1 MNENEN
7 ILDNFLKNRPTY
19 LAYEDE
25 LKLIDIMMKLPMD
38 WLIKNEDEFINA
50 LNALVYCHTLGFGFL
65 YEEESDD
72 IIFENFC
79 NWLREVEEKTH
90 ISVIGYIDDLSPE
103 ELELDNYRRGK
114 KINSNKS
121 DENEYQFDNSTD
133 LELNSL
139 TSDRIENQACIFE
152 SCNIKEDKMIQ
163 SKYPVPKNIN
173 KLISQLELKRRAYQ
187 SYVNFLKQYNVI
199 DFYGLDYSYYIDLEG
214 KKLPLEVIL
223 GFSEKAGE
231 DLIALNEMC
240 LNRIPRN
247 YFAIVR
253 LNHGNLLCLGYSGTI
268 YYWDRK
274 INDLYFDMKIKYG
287 YLRQNTALMPVAD
300 SFDQFL
306 SMITRTKNKANYTQ
320 NENEF
325 NLPDITF
332 PIEALE
338 LWEENPKRIFRVS
351 ELFIPIYIEKL
362 EASERGRK
370 ILAKFKTLTLT
381 EEQQE
386 VVARLKEEG
395 LLADGIFE

>member
-1 MNENEN
+1 MNEN
-7 ILDNFLKNRPTY
+7 ILNNFLKNRPSY

-38 WLIKNEDEFINA
+38 WLIKNEAEFIEA
-50 LNALVYCHTLGFGFL
+50 LNTLDVSHTSGMGFL

-72 IIFENFC
+72 VIFENFC
-79 NWLREVEEKTH
+79 NWLKEVEEKTH

-173 KLISQLELKRRAYQ
+173 KLISQLKLKRKAYE

-199 DFYGLDYSYYIDLEG
+199 DFYGLDYSYYIDYKG

-287 YLRQNTALMPVAD
+287 YLRQNTYLTIVAD
-300 SFDQFL
+300 SFGQFL
-306 SMITRTKNKANYTQ
+306 SMITRTKTKANYTQ

-370 ILAKFKTLTLT
+370 ILAKFKTLVPT
-381 EEQQE
+381 EEDRE
-386 VVARLKEEG
+386 KLASLKKAG
-395 LLADGIFE
+395 LLPDGIFE

>member
-1 MNENEN
+1 
-7 ILDNFLKNRPTY
+7 RPSY

-38 WLIKNEDEFINA
+38 WLIKNEAEFIEA
-50 LNALVYCHTLGFGFL
+50 LNTLDVSHTSGMGFL
-65 YEEESDD
+65 CEEESDD
-72 IIFENFC
+72 VIFENFC
-79 NWLREVEEKTH
+79 NWLKEVEEKTH
-90 ISVIGYIDDLSPE
+90 ISVLGYIDDLSPE
-103 ELELDNYRRGK
+103 AMELDNYRRGK
-114 KINSNKS
+114 KINSNKA

-133 LELNSL
+133 LEFNSL

-173 KLISQLELKRRAYQ
+173 KLISQLKLKRKACE
-187 SYVNFLKQYNVI
+187 SYANFLKQYNVI
-199 DFYGLDYSYYIDLEG
+199 DFYGLDYSYYIDYEG

-240 LNRIPRN
+240 LKRVPRG
-247 YFAIVR
+247 YFAIAR
-253 LNHGNLLCLGYSGTI
+253 INHGDLLCLGGGPI

-287 YLRQNTALMPVAD
+287 YLRQNTALMLVAD
-300 SFDQFL
+300 SFGQFL
-306 SMITRTKNKANYTQ
+306 SMITRTKTKANYTQ

-332 PIEALE
+332 PAEALE
-338 LWEENPKRIFRVS
+338 LWEENPKRIFNVP

-370 ILAKFKTLTLT
+370 ILAKFKTLVPT
-381 EEQQE
+381 EEDCE
-386 VVARLKEEG
+386 KLASLKKAG
-395 LLADGIFE
+395 LLPDGIFE

>member
-1 MNENEN
+1 MNEN
-7 ILDNFLKNRPTY
+7 ILNNFLKNRPSY

-38 WLIKNEDEFINA
+38 WLIKNEAEFIEA
-50 LNALVYCHTLGFGFL
+50 LNTLDVSHTSGYGFL
-65 YEEESDD
+65 SEEESDD
-72 IIFENFC
+72 VIFENFC
-79 NWLREVEEKTH
+79 NWLKEVDEKTH
-90 ISVIGYIDDLSPE
+90 ISVLGYIDDLSPE
-103 ELELDNYRRGK
+103 AMELDNYRRGK
-114 KINSNKS
+114 KINSNKA

-173 KLISQLELKRRAYQ
+173 KLISQLKLKRKAYE

-199 DFYGLDYSYYIDLEG
+199 DFYGLDYSYYIDYKG

-240 LNRIPRN
+240 LNRVPRG
-247 YFAIVR
+247 YFAIAR
-253 LNHGNLLCLGYSGTI
+253 INHGDLLCLHPFGRI

-274 INDLYFDMKIKYG
+274 INDLHFDMMVRYG
-287 YLRQNTALMPVAD
+287 YLDQNTALMPVAD
-300 SFDQFL
+300 SFGQFL
-306 SMITRTKNKANYTQ
+306 SMITRTKTKANYTQ

-332 PIEALE
+332 PAEALE
-338 LWEENPKRIFRVS
+338 LWEENPKRIFNES
-351 ELFIPIYIEKL
+351 KLFIPIYIEKL

-370 ILAKFKTLTLT
+370 ILAKFKTLVPT
-381 EEQQE
+381 EEDRE
-386 VVARLKEEG
+386 KLASLKKAG
-395 LLADGIFE
+395 LLPDGIFE

>member
-1 MNENEN
+1 MNEN
-7 ILDNFLKNRPTY
+7 ILNNFLENRPSY

-38 WLIKNEDEFINA
+38 WLIKNEAEFIEA
-50 LNALVYCHTLGFGFL
+50 LNTLDVSHTSGFGFL
-65 YEEESDD
+65 CEEESDD
-72 IIFENFC
+72 VIFENFC
-79 NWLREVEEKTH
+79 NWLKEVEEKTH
-90 ISVIGYIDDLSPE
+90 ISVLAYIDDLSPE
-103 ELELDNYRRGK
+103 AMELDNYRRGK
-114 KINSNKS
+114 KINSNKA
-121 DENEYQFDNSTD
+121 DEDEYQFQNCTD
-133 LELNSL
+133 LGINSENP
-139 TSDRIENQACIFE
+139 DRIEENQASI
-152 SCNIKEDKMIQ
+152 SDSWNIEGNKKFQ

-173 KLISQLELKRRAYQ
+173 KLISQLKLKRKVYE

-199 DFYGLDYSYYIDLEG
+199 DFYGLNYSYYIDYKG

-231 DLIALNEMC
+231 DLIALNEKC
-240 LNRIPRN
+240 LNRVPRG
-247 YFAIVR
+247 YFAIAR
-253 LNHGNLLCLGYSGTI
+253 INHGDLLCLHPVGRI

-274 INDLYFDMKIKYG
+274 INDLHFDMIVRYG
-287 YLRQNTALMPVAD
+287 YLDQNTALMPVAD
-300 SFDQFL
+300 SFGQFL
-306 SMITRTKNKANYTQ
+306 SMITRTKTKANYTQ

-370 ILAKFKTLTLT
+370 ILAKFKTLVPT
-381 EEQQE
+381 ERDREKL
-386 VVARLKEEG
+386 ASLKKAG
-395 LLADGIFE
+395 LLPDGIFE

>member
-1 MNENEN
+1 MNEN
-7 ILDNFLKNRPTY
+7 ILNNFLKNRPSY

-38 WLIKNEDEFINA
+38 WLIKNEAEFIEA
-50 LNALVYCHTLGFGFL
+50 LNTLDVSHTSGYGFL
-65 YEEESDD
+65 SEKESDD
-72 IIFENFC
+72 VIFENFC
-79 NWLREVEEKTH
+79 NWLKEVDEKTH
-90 ISVIGYIDDLSPE
+90 ISVLGYIDDFSPE
-103 ELELDNYRRGK
+103 AMELDNYRRGK
-114 KINSNKS
+114 KINSNKA

-173 KLISQLELKRRAYQ
+173 KLISQLKLKRKACE
-187 SYVNFLKQYNVI
+187 SYANFLKQYNVI
-199 DFYGLDYSYYIDLEG
+199 DFYGLDYSYYIDYKG

-240 LNRIPRN
+240 LNRVPRG
-247 YFAIVR
+247 YLAIAR
-253 LNHGNLLCLGYSGTI
+253 INHGDLLCLGGGPI

-274 INDLYFDMKIKYG
+274 INDLHFDMMVRYG
-287 YLRQNTALMPVAD
+287 YLDQNTALMPVAD
-300 SFDQFL
+300 SFGQFL
-306 SMITRTKNKANYTQ
+306 SMITRTKTKANYTQ

-332 PIEALE
+332 PAEALE
-338 LWEENPKRIFRVS
+338 LWEENPKRIFNES
-351 ELFIPIYIEKL
+351 KLFIPIYIEKL

-370 ILAKFKTLTLT
+370 ILAKFKTLVPT
-381 EEQQE
+381 EEDRE
-386 VVARLKEEG
+386 KLASLKKAG
-395 LLADGIFE
+395 LLPDGIFE

>member
-1 MNENEN
+1 MNEN
-7 ILDNFLKNRPTY
+7 ILNNFLKNRPSY

-38 WLIKNEDEFINA
+38 WLIKNEAEFIEA
-50 LNALVYCHTLGFGFL
+50 LNTLDVSHTSGYGFL
-65 YEEESDD
+65 SEEESDD
-72 IIFENFC
+72 VIFENFC
-79 NWLREVEEKTH
+79 NWLKEVDEKTH
-90 ISVIGYIDDLSPE
+90 ISVLGYIDDLSPE
-103 ELELDNYRRGK
+103 AMELDNYRREK
-114 KINSNKS
+114 KINSNKA

-173 KLISQLELKRRAYQ
+173 KLISQLKLKRKAYE

-199 DFYGLDYSYYIDLEG
+199 DFYGLDYSYYIDYKG

-240 LNRIPRN
+240 LNRVPRG
-247 YFAIVR
+247 YFAIAR
-253 LNHGNLLCLGYSGTI
+253 INHGDLLCLHPFGRI

-274 INDLYFDMKIKYG
+274 INDLHFDMMVRYG
-287 YLRQNTALMPVAD
+287 YLDQNTALMPVAD
-300 SFDQFL
+300 SFGQFL

-332 PIEALE
+332 PAEALE
-338 LWEENPKRIFRVS
+338 LWEENPKRIFNES

-370 ILAKFKTLTLT
+370 ILAKFKTLVPT
-381 EEQQE
+381 EEDRE
-386 VVARLKEEG
+386 KLASLKKAG
-395 LLADGIFE
+395 LLPDGIFE

>member
-1 MNENEN
+1 MNEN
-7 ILDNFLKNRPTY
+7 ILNNFLKNRPSY

-38 WLIKNEDEFINA
+38 WLIKNEAEFIEA
-50 LNALVYCHTLGFGFL
+50 LNTLDVSHTSGYGFL
-65 YEEESDD
+65 SEEESDD
-72 IIFENFC
+72 VIFENFC
-79 NWLREVEEKTH
+79 NWLKEVDEKTH
-90 ISVIGYIDDLSPE
+90 ISVLGYIDDLSPE
-103 ELELDNYRRGK
+103 AMELDNYRRGK
-114 KINSNKS
+114 KINSNKA

-173 KLISQLELKRRAYQ
+173 KLISQLKLKRKAYE

-199 DFYGLDYSYYIDLEG
+199 DFYGLDYSYYIDYKG

-240 LNRIPRN
+240 LNRVPRG
-247 YFAIVR
+247 YFAIAR
-253 LNHGNLLCLGYSGTI
+253 INHGDLLCLHPFGRI

-274 INDLYFDMKIKYG
+274 INDLHFDMMVRYG
-287 YLRQNTALMPVAD
+287 YLDQNTALMPVAD
-300 SFDQFL
+300 SFGQFL
-306 SMITRTKNKANYTQ
+306 SMITRTKTKANYTQ

-332 PIEALE
+332 PAEALE
-338 LWEENPKRIFRVS
+338 LWEENPKRIFNES
-351 ELFIPIYIEKL
+351 KLFIPIYIEKL

-370 ILAKFKTLTLT
+370 ILAKFKTLVPT
-381 EEQQE
+381 ERDREKL
-386 VVARLKEEG
+386 ASLKKAG
-395 LLADGIFE
+395 LLPDGIFE

>member
-7 ILDNFLKNRPTY
+7 ILDNFLENKPTY

-38 WLIKNEDEFINA
+38 WLIKNEDEFIKA
-50 LNALVYCHTLGFGFL
+50 LNTLDMSHTCGYGFL
-65 YEEESDD
+65 SVEESDD
-72 IIFENFC
+72 VIFENFC

-173 KLISQLELKRRAYQ
+173 KLISQLKLKRKACE
-187 SYVNFLKQYNVI
+187 SYANFLKQYNVI

-231 DLIALNEMC
+231 DLIALNKMC
-240 LNRIPRN
+240 LNRIPKN
-247 YFAIVR
+247 YFAIARV
-253 LNHGNLLCLGYSGTI
+253 NHGDLLCMVSRSI

-274 INDLYFDMKIKYG
+274 INDLHFDMMG
-287 YLRQNTALMPVAD
+287 YLTRCTYLMPVAD

-351 ELFIPIYIEKL
+351 ERDIPIYIEKL
-362 EASERGRK
+362 EASERGRA
-370 ILAKFKTLTLT
+370 IIGKFKTLTLT